1 MLCWTSHGVAEVKSV
16 KQPEGKAQDRPEA
29 AIEVW
34 REGDRVLIGVGV
46 PAAER
51 QAEGATTAGRRSHAA
66 KAGAM
71 TPEERLLL
79 AIFGKGPEDVRQDRP
94 EDGILTMS
102 EAEWLVANMVALR
115 AEAAERSRSL
125 DETLAYV
132 SERCPA
138 VGRS

>member
-1 MLCWTSHGVAEVKSV
+1 MKSV
-16 KQPEGKAQDRPEA
+16 RQRQSSAEDRLEP

-46 PAAER
+46 PTAGG
-51 QAEGATTAGRRSHAA
+51 QAEDATMAGRRSRAA
-66 KAGAM
+66 RGGAI

-79 AIFGKGPEDVRQDRP
+79 AIFGKGPEDAERHRP

-102 EAEWLVANMVALR
+102 EAEWLVADMVALR

-132 SERCPA
+132 TKRCAA